1 MIQLRLTSK
10 AHPFRIQGGPPKP
23 AFILSSARF
32 DPPRQLT
39 RSLKAIQT
47 PVSHI
52 PEFLTIDLAAL
63 AGVGGFESDGTW
75 RPFLMTTPPSQKA
88 TFDAL
93 WNLADPYVR
102 DAGLELVELEFGRE
116 PEGFVLRVYIDFP
129 WSPWPSLPGAVAGES
144 GAGSTGAA
152 EGASASPSIDDLVE
166 PRYVGLAE
174 CERVSRD
181 LSAALDVSQLI
192 SHAYRLEVSSPGIE
206 RPLRRESDFQRF
218 VGRRVKARTH
228 QPVDGRRNFSGTL
241 QGVDEGTVLMDC
253 DGVACRVPLEQLA
266 KAHLVPDWAEEF
278 RKSEARSQAR
288 TKERS
293 AS

>member
-1 MIQLRLTSK
+1 
-10 AHPFRIQGGPPKP
+10 
-23 AFILSSARF
+23 
-32 DPPRQLT
+32 
-39 RSLKAIQT
+39 
-47 PVSHI
+47 
-52 PEFLTIDLAAL
+52 
-63 AGVGGFESDGTW
+63 
-75 RPFLMTTPPSQKA
+75 MTTKA
-88 TFDAL
+88 NFDAL

-129 WSPWPSLPGAVAGES
+129 WSPGPSLPADAALAAG
-144 GAGSTGAA
+144 GD
-152 EGASASPSIDDLVE
+152 ASDELFP

-174 CERVSRD
+174 CERISRD

-206 RPLRRESDFQRF
+206 RPLRREADFQRF
-218 VGRRVKARTH
+218 AGQRAKVRTH
-228 QPVDGRRNFSGTL
+228 QPVEGRRNFSGTL
-241 QGVDEGTVLMDC
+241 QGVENGTLLMEC
-253 DGVACRVPLEQLA
+253 DGLACRVPLEQLA

>member
-1 MIQLRLTSK
+1 
-10 AHPFRIQGGPPKP
+10 
-23 AFILSSARF
+23 
-32 DPPRQLT
+32 
-39 RSLKAIQT
+39 
-47 PVSHI
+47 
-52 PEFLTIDLAAL
+52 
-63 AGVGGFESDGTW
+63 
-75 RPFLMTTPPSQKA
+75 MTTKA
-88 TFDAL
+88 NFAAL

-129 WSPWPSLPGAVAGES
+129 WSPGPSLPADS
-144 GAGSTGAA
+144 GLPAAAA
-152 EGASASPSIDDLVE
+152 EAVSEELFP

-174 CERVSRD
+174 CERISRD
-181 LSAALDVSQLI
+181 LSAALDVSQII

-206 RPLRRESDFQRF
+206 RPLRREADFQRF
-218 VGRRVKARTH
+218 AGQQAKVRTH
-228 QPVDGRRNFSGTL
+228 EPVDGRRNFSGTL
-241 QGVDEGTVLMDC
+241 QGVDNGTVLIEC
-253 DGVACRVPLEQLA
+253 DGLACRVPLEQLA

>member
-1 MIQLRLTSK
+1 MANKTS
-10 AHPFRIQGGPPKP
+10 
-23 AFILSSARF
+23 
-32 DPPRQLT
+32 
-39 RSLKAIQT
+39 
-47 PVSHI
+47 
-52 PEFLTIDLAAL
+52 
-63 AGVGGFESDGTW
+63 
-75 RPFLMTTPPSQKA
+75 
-88 TFDAL
+88 FDAL
-93 WNLADPYVR
+93 WNLVDPYVR

-129 WSPWPSLPGAVAGES
+129 WSPGPSLPGDPSGES
-144 GAGSTGAA
+144 RAVHL
-152 EGASASPSIDDLVE
+152 DDELFQ
-166 PRYVGLAE
+166 PRYVGLEE

-218 VGRRVKARTH
+218 LGRRVKARTH

-241 QGVDEGTVLMDC
+241 QGVENGTVLLDC
-253 DGVACRVPLEQLA
+253 DGLACRVPLEQIA

>member
-1 MIQLRLTSK
+1 
-10 AHPFRIQGGPPKP
+10 
-23 AFILSSARF
+23 
-32 DPPRQLT
+32 
-39 RSLKAIQT
+39 
-47 PVSHI
+47 
-52 PEFLTIDLAAL
+52 
-63 AGVGGFESDGTW
+63 
-75 RPFLMTTPPSQKA
+75 MTTKA
-88 TFDAL
+88 NFVAL

-129 WSPWPSLPGAVAGES
+129 WSPGPSLPVDPNSPHSQLTAD
-144 GAGSTGAA
+144 
-152 EGASASPSIDDLVE
+152 ASEELFP

-174 CERVSRD
+174 CERISRD

-206 RPLRRESDFQRF
+206 RPLRREADFQRF
-218 VGRRVKARTH
+218 AGQQAKVRTH
-228 QPVDGRRNFSGTL
+228 EPVEGRRNFSGIL
-241 QGVDEGTVLMDC
+241 RGVENGTVLMEC
-253 DGVACRVPLEQLA
+253 DGLACRVPLEQLA